1 MAKTETQMPLAD
13 VRKKYD
19 SIDCF
24 FTYYDG
30 DKSTFD
36 FYGTDVSLIQVNTN
50 DTLRFVITKTN
61 AGQVASLQYQIV
73 LEPPAIPYV

>member
-1 MAKTETQMPLAD
+1 LTGNENINNENGYEVYIKPQGA
-13 VRKKYD
+13 
-19 SIDCF
+19 ID
-24 FTYYDG
+24 
-30 DKSTFD
+30 FD

-73 LEPPAIPYV
+73 LEPPAIPYI